1 MSAGG
6 SFERVTDGRVFLMTS
21 SVEGS
26 RIYDSAKRLPPLAAE
41 LHNLYAYRGL
51 LRLLVVRDITLR
63 YKRSILGVWWT
74 LLNPLLT
81 TGVLWLVFSRVFRF
95 ETPGVPFIVYLLSGV
110 LVVNYFSQG
119 LTSVSSSL
127 VASAGILTKVYV
139 PPEVFA
145 MSAAAAAC
153 VNFLLSLVP
162 LLVIQVLTGTGIAW
176 TAVLLPVP
184 AVCVLALITGAGLL
198 VATAAIRFADALD
211 LVGIFVILLGY
222 LTPTFYP
229 LSIVP
234 PDFRVVI
241 YCNPLY
247 SYVEV
252 FRQLVYGGTF
262 APLWNWVVMVGTAG
276 VALALG
282 AYVFSRKWSS
292 LAASL

>member
-1 MSAGG
+1 MSSG
-6 SFERVTDGRVFLMTS
+6 RTDGRLAPMTTFA
-21 SVEGS
+21 EGS
-26 RIYDSAKRLPPLAAE
+26 RVYDSAKRRPPLVAE

-51 LRLLVVRDITLR
+51 LRLLIVRDITLR
-63 YKRSILGVWWT
+63 YKRSVLGVWWT

-81 TGVLWLVFSRVFRF
+81 TCVLWLVFSQVFRF
-95 ETPGVPFIVYLLSGV
+95 ETPDVPFIVYLLSGI

-119 LTSVSSSL
+119 MSSVSSSL
-127 VASAGILTKVYV
+127 VASAGVLTKVYV

-153 VNFLLSLVP
+153 VNFLLSLLP
-162 LLVIQVLTGTGIAW
+162 LLVIQLLTGTGVAW
-176 TAVLLPVP
+176 TAVFLLAP
-184 AVCVLALITGAGLL
+184 ALCVLALITGLVLL
-198 VATAAIRFADALD
+198 VATAAIRFTDALD
-211 LVGIFVILLGY
+211 LVGIFVVLLGY

-234 PDFRVVI
+234 AEFRIVI

-252 FRQLVYGGTF
+252 FRSLVYG
-262 APLWNWVVMVGTAG
+262 APTPPMWNWAVMLATAAG
-276 VALALG
+276 ALALG
-282 AYVFSRKWSS
+282 AYVFSRRWTS

>member
-1 MSAGG
+1 MTPIQN
-6 SFERVTDGRVFLMTS
+6 RVT
-21 SVEGS
+21 
-26 RIYDSAKRLPPLAAE
+26 YDSDNRQPPLLAE
-41 LHNLYAYRGL
+41 LSNLHTYRGL

-63 YKRSILGVWWT
+63 YKRSVLGVWWT

-81 TGVLWLVFSRVFRF
+81 TAVLWLVFSQVFRF

-119 LTSVSSSL
+119 LASVSGSL
-127 VASAGILTKVYV
+127 VASAGVLTKVYV

-145 MSAAAAAC
+145 MSAAAAAA
-153 VNFLLSLVP
+153 VNFLLSLIP
-162 LLVIQVLTGTGIAW
+162 LLVIQVLTGTGVAW
-176 TAVLLPVP
+176 TAFLLLVP
-184 AVCVLALITGAGLL
+184 ALCVLALITGLGLL

-234 PDFRVVI
+234 ENFRIFI
-241 YCNPLY
+241 YSNPLF

-262 APLWNWVVMVGTAG
+262 APLWNWAVMFGTASG
-276 VALALG
+276 ALALG
-282 AYVFSRKWSS
+282 AYVFSRRWAA

>member
-1 MSAGG
+1 MTTSAEGT
-6 SFERVTDGRVFLMTS
+6 RV
-21 SVEGS
+21 
-26 RIYDSAKRLPPLAAE
+26 YDSAKRLPPLVAE
-41 LHNLYAYRGL
+41 ISNLYAYRGL

-63 YKRSILGVWWT
+63 YKRSVLGVWWT

-81 TGVLWLVFSRVFRF
+81 TGVLWLVFSQVFRF
-95 ETPGVPFIVYLLSGV
+95 DTPGVPFIVYLLSGV

-162 LLVIQVLTGTGIAW
+162 LLVIQVLTGTGVAW
-176 TAVLLPVP
+176 TAVLVPVP
-184 AVCVLALITGAGLL
+184 ALCVLALITGAGLL

-211 LVGIFVILLGY
+211 LVGIFVVLLGY

-234 PDFRVVI
+234 PDFRIVI
-241 YCNPLY
+241 YCNPLH

-252 FRQLVYGGTF
+252 FRQLAYGGTF
-262 APLWNWVVMVGTAG
+262 APVWNWAVMLGTAG

-282 AYVFSRKWSS
+282 AWVFSRTWPS

>member
-1 MSAGG
+1 VSPRGRARVIAGDSG
-6 SFERVTDGRVFLMTS
+6 PSNAIT
-21 SVEGS
+21 
-26 RIYDSAKRLPPLAAE
+26 YDSARRRPPLIQEAE
-41 LHNLYAYRGL
+41 NLLAYRGL

-63 YKRSILGVWWT
+63 YKRSVLGVWWT

-81 TGVLWLVFSRVFRF
+81 TAVLWLVFSQVFRF

-110 LVVNYFSQG
+110 IVVTYFSQG
-119 LTSVSSSL
+119 LTSVSASL
-127 VASAGILTKVYV
+127 VSSAGVLTKVYV

-145 MSAAAAAC
+145 MSAAVAAG
-153 VNFLLSLVP
+153 VNFLLSLLP
-162 LLVIQVLTGTGIAW
+162 LLVIQVITGTGVAW
-176 TAVLLPVP
+176 TAILVPLP
-184 AVCVLALITGAGLL
+184 ALAMLALITGLGLL

-234 PDFRVVI
+234 DSFRIVI

-247 SYVEV
+247 SYVTV
-252 FRQLVYGGTF
+252 FRDLVYGDEF
-262 APLWNWVVMVGTAG
+262 APLWNWAVMFGTAG
-276 VALALG
+276 GALALG
-282 AYVFSRKWSS
+282 TYVFSRRWSA